1 MITTGQLC
9 VKIAGRDAGKKCV
22 IVDVDKDRVL
32 IDGETRRRKCNP
44 VHLEPLEQ
52 KLEIKKGA
60 EHADVVKAFKTIGVE
75 IKEPVKRAKKAAAP
89 EKKA

>member
-1 MITTGQLC
+1 M
-9 VKIAGRDAGKKCV
+9 KIAGRDAGKKCV
-22 IVDVDKDRVL
+22 IVDTDKDRVL

-44 VHLEPLEQ
+44 AHLEPLEQ
-52 KLEIKKGA
+52 TLEIKKGA

-75 IKEPVKRAKKAAAP
+75 IAAPVKRAKPKAAKPA